1 MTGERISSGQLV
13 GLQGRLEDHDL
24 AIVRGVNELRLMT
37 AAHISALH
45 FGPERHESP
54 GAASRAC
61 RRCLAQLSAER
72 LLVRAG
78 RRVGGVRAGS
88 SGFIYAL
95 GPVGQRLIEL
105 DGPRRRFREP
115 SATFA
120 DHTLAVSQLVVDL
133 TIAARAG
140 RCELLGFEGE
150 PTCWRAAGGASG
162 RQILRPDLFVS
173 LGVGPYE
180 HRFFI
185 EMDRGNEHLPAL
197 IRKCRLYDAYY
208 QSGREQASF
217 GVFPRVCWIMPT
229 AERVERLRQAI
240 EHDRRL
246 TSGLFLAL
254 TNTQA
259 VAGLVGETA

>member
-1 MTGERISSGQLV
+1 MTEPRISSSQLV
-13 GLQGRLEDHDL
+13 RLRGRLDDDDL
-24 AIVRGVNELRLMT
+24 AIVRQVSELRLMT
-37 AAHISALH
+37 AAQISALH
-45 FGPERHESP
+45 FGPENHESP
-54 GAASRAC
+54 AAAARAC
-61 RRCLAQLSAER
+61 RRCLARLSDDR

-78 RRVGGVRAGS
+78 RRVGGIRAGS
-88 SGFIYAL
+88 SGFMYAL

-133 TIAARAG
+133 TLAAEAG
-140 RCELLGFEGE
+140 RFELLDFEGE
-150 PTCWRAAGGASG
+150 PTCWRAFGGVSG

-173 LGVGPYE
+173 LGVGQYE

-197 IRKCRLYDAYY
+197 IRKCRSYDAYY
-208 QSGREQASF
+208 QSGREQASS

-229 AERVERLRQAI
+229 TERVERLRRAI
-240 EHDRRL
+240 EHDRGL
-246 TSGLFLAL
+246 STGLFLAL

-259 VAGLVGETA
+259 IPGLAGGPR